1 MSYAETN
8 QLCSERHEK
17 IKETL
22 KEHNDILNKHSDDIS
37 ELQQMNASRTA
48 EVSNMCRSIESLN
61 QRIDKIIGQNRNLL
75 ITVITIL
82 VGFILNIFEK
92 GLFK

>member
-82 VGFILNIFEK
+82 VGFILNLIEK
-92 GLFK
+92 KII